1 MRRSLL
7 VFEDILTT
15 PRRRLFTL
23 RAVDVMATPYAWLSL
38 PFFCALGV
46 LVALARRS
54 GGALEEQLLI
64 GLGYGLLLCLTNVI
78 HSLGHLIAGK
88 LVGAP
93 MDVLLLTATRD
104 VTLYLKDQSRYSKWM
119 FIGRSSGGPVIN
131 LLIATIG
138 LGTRN
143 MLNGDWLTI
152 FAYIN
157 LAIGIWTLCP
167 VPTMDGWVIWGELF
181 GFRRRG

>member
-23 RAVDVMATPYAWLSL
+23 SGVDVMATPFAWLSL

-54 GGALEEQLLI
+54 EGTLELQWLI
-64 GLGYGLLLCLTNVI
+64 GLEYGLLLYLTNVI

-88 LVGAP
+88 MVGAP

-104 VTLYLKDQSRYSKWM
+104 VTLYLKDQSQYSRWI
-119 FIGRSSGGPVIN
+119 FIGRSSGGPMTN
-131 LLIATIG
+131 LLVGTVG
-138 LGTRN
+138 LGLQS
-143 MLNGDWLTI
+143 MFSGGWLTI

-181 GFRRRG
+181 GFRPHA